1 MSLTGREQGLSLRS
15 PRVGSSSPDVADD
28 GAGGDVGGGSGGAT
42 GGLTAPAGAVACC
55 TGSGG
60 ASGMADSSLPL
71 STSEPEVRKRSD
83 GLAQNKLWRT
93 LYTKLF

>member
-1 MSLTGREQGLSLRS
+1 MSLTGREQGRSLRS
-15 PRVGSSSPDVADD
+15 PRVGSTSPDVADD

-93 LYTKLF
+93 LYTKLS